1 MIMKK
6 SEYKKIF
13 EDCSLSDQ
21 EKYKKISALHNKRSK
36 FWTFFIGL
44 NLIIWPF
51 LFNFTN
57 IETDNSNLSPI
68 VELKNSRM

>member
-1 MIMKK
+1 MKK

-21 EKYKKISALHNKRSK
+21 AKFKKINALQNKAFR
-36 FWTFFIGL
+36 FWSVVLGL
-44 NLIIWPF
+44 NIIICPF
-51 LFNFTN
+51 LFTFTN

-68 VELKNSRM
+68 VALKNSKM

>member
-21 EKYKKISALHNKRSK
+21 EKYKKISALPYKVSK
-36 FWTFFIGL
+36 FWSVILGL
-44 NLIIWPF
+44 NVIIWPF
-51 LFNFTN
+51 LLNFTN
-57 IETDNSNLSPI
+57 IETDNSNLHPI
-68 VELKNSRM
+68 VALKN

>member
-21 EKYKKISALHNKRSK
+21 EKYKKISALPNKGSK
-36 FWTFFIGL
+36 FWSLILGL
-44 NLIIWPF
+44 NVIIWPF
-51 LFNFTN
+51 LLNFTN
-57 IETDNSNLSPI
+57 IETDNSNLHPI
-68 VELKNSRM
+68 VALKN

>member
-21 EKYKKISALHNKRSK
+21 EKYIKISALPSKGSK
-36 FWTFFIGL
+36 FWSLILGL
-44 NLIIWPF
+44 NVIIWPV
-51 LFNFTN
+51 LLNFTN
-57 IETDNSNLSPI
+57 IENDNSNLHPI
-68 VELKNSRM
+68 VALKN

>member
-21 EKYKKISALHNKRSK
+21 EKYKKISALTNKGSR
-36 FWTFFIGL
+36 FWSVILGL
-44 NLIIWPF
+44 NVIIWPF
-51 LFNFTN
+51 LLNFTN
-57 IETDNSNLSPI
+57 IETDN
-68 VELKNSRM
+68 

>member
-21 EKYKKISALHNKRSK
+21 EKYKKISALQNKAPR
-36 FWTFFIGL
+36 FWSVVLGL
-44 NLIIWPF
+44 NIFIWPL
-51 LFNFTN
+51 LFIITN
-57 IETDNSNLSPI
+57 VETDNSNMSPI
-68 VELKNSRM
+68 IALKNTKI